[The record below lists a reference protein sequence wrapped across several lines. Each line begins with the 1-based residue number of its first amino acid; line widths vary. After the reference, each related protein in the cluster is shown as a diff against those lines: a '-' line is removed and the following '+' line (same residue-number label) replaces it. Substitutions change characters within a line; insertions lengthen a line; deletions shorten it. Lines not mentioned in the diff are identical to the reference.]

1 MAIPSDL
8 IPERYEVIKL
18 KHGAEVVGMT
28 RDLGDTIEI
37 TLPMICQLN
46 LVPGTPRTNAV
57 FFPYAPLSSD
67 EKVNIPKFE
76 IVHRN
81 VMNEQF
87 VPYYDNASAKWME
100 MIENKSIPLANAEDL
115 KVQEVM
121 RRHFDRLLTHEK
133 DSFLEPPD
141 AEFIEEIL
149 EDMADQSDYEEF
161 KYARPPKDKKKFH

>member
-18 KHGAEVVGMT
+18 KNGAEVVGMT
-28 RDLGDTIEI
+28 RDLGDTIEK

-57 FFPYAPLSSD
+57 FYPYAPLSAE

-81 VMNEQF
+81 LMNEQF
-87 VPYYDNASAKWME
+87 VPYYDNASAKWMS

-121 RRHFDRLLTHEK
+121 RRHIDRLLAGERFA
-133 DSFLEPPD
+133 DFPEGPD
-141 AEFIEEIL
+141 PEFIEEML
-149 EDMADQSDYEEF
+149 EDMSEDDFEEF
-161 KYARPPKDKKKFH
+161 KYALPPKDKKKFH

>member
-1 MAIPSDL
+1 MASPTDL
-8 IPERYEVIKL
+8 VPERYEVIKL
-18 KHGAEVVGMT
+18 KNGSEVVGMT
-28 RDLGDTIEI
+28 RDLGDKIEI
-37 TLPMICQLN
+37 TLPMICQLS

-67 EKVNIPKFE
+67 EKVNIPKLE

-81 VMNEQF
+81 LMNDQF
-87 VPYYDNASAKWME
+87 IPYYDNASAKWME

-121 RRHFDRLLTHEK
+121 RRHIDRLLNNEK
-133 DSFLEPPD
+133 GFLEAPD
-141 AEFIEEIL
+141 AEFIEDML
-149 EDMADQSDYEEF
+149 EDMSDDEFEEF

>member
-1 MAIPSDL
+1 MASPTDL
-8 IPERYEVIKL
+8 VPERYEVLKL
-18 KHGAEVVGMT
+18 KNGSEVVGMT
-28 RDLGDTIEI
+28 RDLGDKIEV
-37 TLPMICQLN
+37 TLPMICQLS
-46 LVPGTPRTNAV
+46 LVPGTPRTNAI

-67 EKVNIPKFE
+67 EKVNIPKLE

-81 VMNEQF
+81 LMNDQF
-87 VPYYDNASAKWME
+87 IPYYDNASAKWME